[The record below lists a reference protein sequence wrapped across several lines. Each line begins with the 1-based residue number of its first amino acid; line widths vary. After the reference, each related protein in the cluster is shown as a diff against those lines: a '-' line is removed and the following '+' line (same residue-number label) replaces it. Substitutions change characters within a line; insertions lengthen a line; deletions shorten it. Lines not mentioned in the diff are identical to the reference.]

1 MSFFC
6 DNCLDEIK
14 FYSSNIDSFSGKKF
28 DIHFCY
34 RCSIGRTN
42 LDKNFNF
49 DDYYPK
55 NYYGDKGNKFN
66 LFVELIV
73 LSFRYFRSLFCYRL
87 FYKKN
92 VKLLDIGC
100 GRGNFISLMKKKN
113 WFVYGT
119 EMSATSAAVAKEKVG
134 NDSVLINKDLND
146 LEHIDINFNIVTLW
160 HVLEHLPEPKK
171 LINIIEKKLVNKGY
185 LVIEVPNFNSFQHF
199 VDKNNWIHLE
209 CPRHVTHFTKKG
221 LQNFFDNKRFK
232 VIKSSTLSYE
242 FGFYGMLQSLLN
254 LFVPIPNY
262 LFFYILLRNKNS
274 RFNTIPLIKHFIS
287 FLLTIILFL
296 PLSFIS
302 IILEYIAILFQKGGI
317 IRIVMQ
323 KVV

>member
-1 MSFFC
+1 MPSFC

-14 FYSSNIDSFSGKKF
+14 FYSSNVDSFTGKKF

-55 NYYGDKGNKFN
+55 SYYGDKGNKFN

-87 FYKKN
+87 FYRKN

-100 GRGNFISLMKKKN
+100 GRGNFIYLMKKKK
-113 WFVYGT
+113 WLVFGT
-119 EMSATSAAVAKEKVG
+119 EMSAASGAVAKEKVG
-134 NDSVLINKDLND
+134 NDSVFINKDLSD
-146 LEHIDINFNIVTLW
+146 LEHIGTNFNIITLW
-160 HVLEHLPEPKK
+160 HVLEHLPKPKK
-171 LINIIEKKLVNKGY
+171 LINIIEKRLINKGY
-185 LVIEVPNFNSFQHF
+185 LVIEVPNFNSIQHF
-199 VDKNNWIHLE
+199 IDKNNWIHLE
-209 CPRHVTHFTKKG
+209 CPRHVTHFSIKG
-221 LQNFFDNKRFK
+221 LENFLDSKKFK
-232 VIKSSTLSYE
+232 IIKSSTLSYE

-262 LFFYILLRNKNS
+262 LFFFILIRNKNAPI
-274 RFNTIPLIKHFIS
+274 NTIPLIKNFIS
-287 FLLTIILFL
+287 FVLTIILFL

-302 IILEYIAILFQKGGI
+302 IILELIAILFQRGGI